1 MWKILQRT
9 GVFDLIFFFY
19 VMYILSTQIFAKH
32 LLCPSNVHG
41 KEARKDW
48 KQILSSWGRDKTQVI
63 NKWNALFKVVDVI
76 NWKTTG
82 ESSERKDNL
91 LRLLLS

>member
-1 MWKILQRT
+1 MWKLLQRT
-9 GVFDLIFFFY
+9 GMFDLIFIY
-19 VMYILSTQIFAKH
+19 VMYILSIQIFAKH

-41 KEARKDW
+41 KEARKDQ
-48 KQILSSWGRDKTQVI
+48 KQILSSWRRDKTQVM
-63 NKWNALFKVVDVI
+63 NKWNAFFKVVDAT
-76 NWKTTG
+76 NWKRTG